1 MELLLSKPAVVA
13 LAVIGA
19 LLAVCASA
27 LRAGGKLNDAQARR
41 LNLAGY
47 VAYGCQHVAVRARGL
62 ARRTGVMRC
71 GAGQSG

>member
-47 VAYGCQHVAVRARGL
+47 VAMGVSMLLFVLAGLRG
-62 ARRTGVMRC
+62 AP
-71 GAGQSG
+71 A

>member
-1 MELLLSKPAVVA
+1 MEFLLSKPAVVA

-19 LLAVCASA
+19 LLAVCGSA

-47 VAYGCQHVAVRARGL
+47 VAMGVSMVLFVLAGLRG
-62 ARRTGVMRC
+62 APV
-71 GAGQSG
+71 

>member
-19 LLAVCASA
+19 LLAVCASV

-47 VAYGCQHVAVRARGL
+47 VAMGVSMVLFVLAGLRGVP
-62 ARRTGVMRC
+62 A
-71 GAGQSG
+71 

>member
-1 MELLLSKPAVVA
+1 MELLLSKPAVIA

-47 VAYGCQHVAVRARGL
+47 VAMGVSMVLFVLAGLRGVP
-62 ARRTGVMRC
+62 A
-71 GAGQSG
+71 

>member
-19 LLAVCASA
+19 LLAVCASV
-27 LRAGGKLNDAQARR
+27 LRAGGKLNEAQARR

-47 VAYGCQHVAVRARGL
+47 VAMGVSVVLFVLAGLRGVP
-62 ARRTGVMRC
+62 A
-71 GAGQSG
+71 